1 MRLHTPV
8 LLQKTVE
15 LLDPAPGKL
24 FIDATCGFGGH
35 TEELVKKGSKVLG
48 IDRDPEVIR
57 HLRKSLGSRVKSQR
71 LLLIQGNFG
80 DIGQIARE
88 AGFGKVDGILFDLG
102 VSSVQLENPQRGFS
116 FTRDGPLD
124 MRMDPALGLLARD
137 IVNNFEKRRL
147 YEIFKNYGQEK
158 FARAIAGAICR
169 ARELKPIATTAELAR
184 VVQDVY
190 KTGGVRKRDKAK
202 KLHPA
207 TKVFLALRIVVNSEL
222 LNLEKALPQTL
233 ELLNKKGRLV
243 VISFHSLEDG
253 IVKRFF
259 KHQANLKVL
268 IPKPIGPE
276 KTEVLANPRSRSAKL
291 RVAERN

>member
-15 LLDPAPGKL
+15 FLDPEPGKL

-35 TEELVKKGSKVLG
+35 TEELIKKGSKVLG
-48 IDRDPEVIR
+48 IDRDPEAIEY
-57 HLRKSLGSRVKSQR
+57 LRKSQESRVKSQR
-71 LLLIQGNFG
+71 LVLIQGNFA
-80 DIGQIARE
+80 DIGEIAKE

-102 VSSVQLENPQRGFS
+102 VSSVQLASPERGFS
-116 FTRDGPLD
+116 FIKGGPLD
-124 MRMDPALGLLARD
+124 MRMDPTLGISAGD

-158 FARAIAGAICR
+158 FAGAIAGAICR
-169 ARELKPIATTAELAR
+169 ARELKPIETTAELAR
-184 VVQDVY
+184 VIEEVY
-190 KTGGVRKRDKAK
+190 KTGGVWIRDKAK

-222 LNLEKALPQTL
+222 LNLEKALPQTV
-233 ELLNKKGRLV
+233 ELLNRKGRLV

-291 RVAERN
+291 RVAERI

>member
-1 MRLHTPV
+1 MHTPV
-8 LLQKTVE
+8 LLQATIE
-15 LLDPAPGKL
+15 FLDPGPGKL
-24 FIDATCGFGGH
+24 YIDATVGFGGH
-35 TEELVKKGSKVLG
+35 TEELLKKGVRVLG
-48 IDRDPEVIR
+48 IDRDPEAIKA
-57 HLRKSLGSRVKSQR
+57 LRESQK
-71 LLLIQGNFG
+71 LVLVQWNFA
-80 DIGQIARE
+80 DIEQIAKE

-116 FTRDGPLD
+116 FAKDGPLD
-124 MRMDPALGLLARD
+124 MRMDPALGLSARD

-158 FARAIAGAICR
+158 FAWAIAGAICR
-169 ARELKPIATTAELAR
+169 ARELKTIATTAELAR
-184 VVQDVY
+184 VIEEVY
-190 KTGGVRKRDKAK
+190 KTGGVRKKYKAK

-222 LNLEKALPQTL
+222 LNLEKALPQTVG
-233 ELLNKKGRLV
+233 LLNKKGRLV

-291 RVAERN
+291 RVAERI

>member
-48 IDRDPEVIR
+48 IDRDPEAIG
-57 HLRKSLGSRVKSQR
+57 HLRKSLGSRVKSKR
-71 LLLIQGNFG
+71 LTLVQGNFA

>member
-1 MRLHTPV
+1 VRLHTPV

-48 IDRDPEVIR
+48 IDRDPEAIG
-57 HLRKSLGSRVKSQR
+57 HLRKSLGSRVKSKR
-71 LLLIQGNFG
+71 LTLVQGNFA

>member
-1 MRLHTPV
+1 MHTPV
-8 LLQKTVE
+8 LLQATIE
-15 LLDPAPGKL
+15 FLDPGPGKL
-24 FIDATCGFGGH
+24 YIDATVGFGGH
-35 TEELVKKGSKVLG
+35 TEELLKKGARVLG
-48 IDRDPEVIR
+48 IDRDPEAI
-57 HLRKSLGSRVKSQR
+57 KSLRESQK
-71 LLLIQGNFG
+71 LVLVQGNFA
-80 DIGQIARE
+80 DIEQIAKE

-102 VSSVQLENPQRGFS
+102 VSSVQLANPERGFS

-222 LNLEKALPQTL
+222 LNLEKALPQTVG
-233 ELLNKKGRLV
+233 LLNKKGRLV

>member
-57 HLRKSLGSRVKSQR
+57 HLRKSLGSRVKSKR
-71 LLLIQGNFG
+71 LTLVQGNFA

-169 ARELKPIATTAELAR
+169 ARELKPIETTAELAR
-184 VVQDVY
+184 VVQGVY

>member
-8 LLQKTVE
+8 LLQETIE
-15 LLDPAPGKL
+15 FLDPGPGKL
-24 FIDATCGFGGH
+24 YIDATIGFGGH
-35 TEELVKKGSKVLG
+35 AEELLKKGARVLG
-48 IDRDPEVIR
+48 IDRDPAAIGY
-57 HLRKSLGSRVKSQR
+57 LAKSQKSKVASGR
-71 LLLIQGNFG
+71 LVLVQGNF
-80 DIGQIARE
+80 DNIDQIAKE
-88 AGFGKVDGILFDLG
+88 TGFGKVDGILFDLG
-102 VSSVQLENPQRGFS
+102 VSSPQLEDSQRGFS

-124 MRMDPALGLLARD
+124 MRMDPALGLSTGD

-158 FARAIAGAICR
+158 FAWAIAGAICR
-169 ARELKPIATTAELAR
+169 ARDLKPIETTAELAQ
-184 VVQDVY
+184 VVQEVY
-190 KTGGVRKRDKAK
+190 KTGGVRKRNKAK

-207 TKVFLALRIVVNSEL
+207 TKAFLALRIVVNSEL

-233 ELLNKKGRLV
+233 GLLNKKGRLV

-259 KHQANLKVL
+259 KHQRNLKVL

>member
-57 HLRKSLGSRVKSQR
+57 HLRKSLGSRVKSKR
-71 LLLIQGNFG
+71 LTLVQGNFA

-158 FARAIAGAICR
+158 FAWAIAGAICR

-184 VVQDVY
+184 VVQEVY
-190 KTGGVRKRDKAK
+190 KTGGVRTRDKAK

-222 LNLEKALPQTL
+222 LNLEKALPQTV

-243 VISFHSLEDG
+243 AISFHSLEDG

>member
-35 TEELVKKGSKVLG
+35 TEELIKKGPKVLG
-48 IDRDPEVIR
+48 IDRDPEAIEF
-57 HLRKSLGSRVKSQR
+57 LRKSLESRVKSQR
-71 LLLIQGNFG
+71 LTLVRGNFA
-80 DIGQIARE
+80 DIRQIAKE

-102 VSSVQLENPQRGFS
+102 VSSVQLASPERGFS
-116 FTRDGPLD
+116 FTREGPLD
-124 MRMDPALGLLARD
+124 MRMDPALGLSAAD

-158 FARAIAGAICR
+158 FAWAIAGAICR
-169 ARELKPIATTAELAR
+169 ARELKPIATTEELAR
-184 VVQDVY
+184 VIEEVY
-190 KTGGVRKRDKAK
+190 KTGGVRKKHKAK

-207 TKVFLALRIVVNSEL
+207 TKAFLALRIVVNSEL
-222 LNLEKALPQTL
+222 LNLEKALPQTV

-259 KHQANLKVL
+259 KHQRNFKVL
-268 IPKPIGPE
+268 TPKPIGPE
-276 KTEVLANPRSRSAKL
+276 KIEILANPRSRSAKM
-291 RVAERN
+291 RAAEKI

>member
-35 TEELVKKGSKVLG
+35 TEELIKKGPKVLG
-48 IDRDPEVIR
+48 IDRDPEAIEF
-57 HLRKSLGSRVKSQR
+57 LRKSLESRVKSQR
-71 LLLIQGNFG
+71 LTLVRGNFA
-80 DIGQIARE
+80 DIRQIAKE

-102 VSSVQLENPQRGFS
+102 VSSVQLANPERGFS
-116 FTRDGPLD
+116 FTREGPLD
-124 MRMDPALGLLARD
+124 MRMDPTLGLSAAD

-158 FARAIAGAICR
+158 FAWAIAGAICR

-184 VVQDVY
+184 VIEEVY
-190 KTGGVRKRDKAK
+190 KTGGVRKKHKAK

-207 TKVFLALRIVVNSEL
+207 TKAFSALRIVVNS
-222 LNLEKALPQTL
+222 

-259 KHQANLKVL
+259 KHQRNFKVL
-268 IPKPIGPE
+268 TPKPIGPE
-276 KTEVLANPRSRSAKL
+276 KIEILANPRSRSAKM
-291 RVAERN
+291 RAAEKI

>member
-8 LLQKTVE
+8 LLQETLE
-15 LLDPAPGKL
+15 FLDLAPGKL

-35 TEELVKKGSKVLG
+35 TEGLLNKGSKVLG
-48 IDRDPEVIR
+48 VDRDPEAIEYI
-57 HLRKSLGSRVKSQR
+57 RKSLESRIKTQELV
-71 LLLIQGNFG
+71 LVQGNFA
-80 DIGQIARE
+80 DIEQIAKE
-88 AGFGKVDGILFDLG
+88 PGFGKVDGILFDLG
-102 VSSVQLENPQRGFS
+102 VSSVQLASPERGFS
-116 FTRDGPLD
+116 FTRDGLLD
-124 MRMDPALGLLARD
+124 MRMDPALGLSAAD

-147 YEIFKNYGQEK
+147 YEIFKTFGQEK
-158 FARAIAGAICR
+158 YAFAIAGAICR
-169 ARELKPIATTAELAR
+169 ARELKPIRSTAELAR
-184 VVQDVY
+184 VIEEVY
-190 KTGGVRKRDKAK
+190 KTGGVRKKYKAK

-259 KHQANLKVL
+259 KHQRNLKVL
-268 IPKPIGPE
+268 TPKPIGPQI
-276 KTEVLANPRSRSAKL
+276 TEILANPRSRSAKL
-291 RVAERN
+291 RVAERI

>member
-1 MRLHTPV
+1 VRLHTPV

-35 TEELVKKGSKVLG
+35 TEGLLNKGAKVLG
-48 IDRDPEVIR
+48 IDRDPEAIG
-57 HLRKSLGSRVKSQR
+57 HLRKSLGSRVKSKR
-71 LLLIQGNFG
+71 LTLVQGNFA

-102 VSSVQLENPQRGFS
+102 VSSVQLENPQRGLS

-124 MRMDPALGLLARD
+124 MRMDPALGLSARD

-158 FARAIAGAICR
+158 FAGAIAGAICR
-169 ARELKPIATTAELAR
+169 ARELKSIETTAELAR
-184 VVQDVY
+184 VIEKVY
-190 KTGGVRKRDKAK
+190 KTGGVRKKHKAK

-222 LNLEKALPQTL
+222 LNLEKALPQTV

-243 VISFHSLEDG
+243 VVSFHSLEDG

-259 KHQANLKVL
+259 KHQRNFKVL
-268 IPKPIGPE
+268 TPKPIGPE
-276 KTEVLANPRSRSAKL
+276 KIEILANPRSRSAKM
-291 RVAERN
+291 RAAEKI

>member
-48 IDRDPEVIR
+48 IDRDPEAIE
-57 HLRKSLGSRVKSQR
+57 HLRKSLGSRVKSKR
-71 LLLIQGNFG
+71 LTLVQGNFA

-102 VSSVQLENPQRGFS
+102 FSSVQLENPQRGFS

-124 MRMDPALGLLARD
+124 MRMDPALGLSAGD
-137 IVNNFEKRRL
+137 IVNNFEKRKL
-147 YEIFKNYGQEK
+147 YEIFKNYSQEK
-158 FARAIAGAICR
+158 FAWAIAGAICR
-169 ARELKPIATTAELAR
+169 ARELKPIETTAELAQ
-184 VVQDVY
+184 VVQEVY
-190 KTGGVRKRDKAK
+190 KTGGVRKRNKAK

-207 TKVFLALRIVVNSEL
+207 TKAFLALRIVVNSEL

-233 ELLNKKGRLV
+233 GLLNKKGRLV

-259 KHQANLKVL
+259 KHQRNFKVL
-268 IPKPIGPE
+268 TPKPVGPE

-291 RVAERN
+291 RVAERI

>member
-1 MRLHTPV
+1 MHTPV
-8 LLQKTVE
+8 LLQATIE
-15 LLDPAPGKL
+15 FLDPGPGKL
-24 FIDATCGFGGH
+24 YIDATVGFGGH
-35 TEELVKKGSKVLG
+35 TEELLKKGARVLG
-48 IDRDPEVIR
+48 IDRDPEAI
-57 HLRKSLGSRVKSQR
+57 KSLRESQK
-71 LLLIQGNFG
+71 LVLVQGNFA
-80 DIGQIARE
+80 DIEQIAKE

-124 MRMDPALGLLARD
+124 MRMDPALGLSARD

-158 FARAIAGAICR
+158 FAWAIAGAICR

-184 VVQDVY
+184 VVQEVY
-190 KTGGVRKRDKAK
+190 KTGGVRTRDKAK

-222 LNLEKALPQTL
+222 LNLEKALPQTV
-233 ELLNKKGRLV
+233 ELLNRKGRLV

-291 RVAERN
+291 RVAERI